1 MDSNP
6 DPSKC
11 NNRKKCEA
19 PALTTTP
26 PRFELGNSSSSS
38 SQRIVKR
45 AKFQVTSVTRLVT
58 SSIRTMKEG
67 GKTLAAQTSFVRDAG
82 RIWNRAPSQ
91 IKEAATLAEAKRE
104 IKS

>member
-1 MDSNP
+1 
-6 DPSKC
+6 
-11 NNRKKCEA
+11 
-19 PALTTTP
+19 
-26 PRFELGNSSSSS
+26 
-38 SQRIVKR
+38 
-45 AKFQVTSVTRLVT
+45 
-58 SSIRTMKEG
+58 MKEG